1 MGSHPAL
8 ESLDPALLR
17 FAGRLRDEYDAQRV
31 LLFGSFAHGAQRED
45 SDYDLIVVAWRFDG
59 LPLTRREIGLREL
72 FYAVG
77 GSAPMDLICVT
88 PEEFERAR
96 LQPTLIAAVVDDAID
111 LLPRPMAAA
120 P

>member
-1 MGSHPAL
+1 
-8 ESLDPALLR
+8 
-17 FAGRLRDEYDAQRV
+17 V
-31 LLFGSFAHGAQRED
+31 LLFGSFAHGTERDE
-45 SDYDLIVVAWRFDG
+45 SDYDLIVVARRFGG

-88 PEEFERAR
+88 PEEFESAR
-96 LQPTLIAAVVDDAID
+96 LKPTLIAAVVDDAID
-111 LLPRPMAAA
+111 LLPQPTTSA